1 MSKHSKYSKNDM
13 NMLYLVIFL
22 LLVNLGMNI
31 YSMYSQENKKTEK
44 YGSLCELLDW
54 GLNPACPT

>member
-31 YSMYSQENKKTEK
+31 YSMYSKKTEK